1 MNVWLV
7 VGIALLAWDIYEIY
21 TGSTWIHRKVTRA
34 KEPAL
39 YWVLIAI
46 WTVLALWALYVGL
59 S

>member
-21 TGSTWIHRKVTRA
+21 IGSTWIHRKVTRA